1 MSDIETDGL
10 LGFDQMAKL
19 GTADIQSAGRLMSK
33 IGGGESALPSLDVSA
48 LLGFDQMRNASSE
61 AEDADLAKTARLLTK
76 IGPELPGA

>member
-19 GTADIQSAGRLMSK
+19 GSADIQSAGRLMSK
-33 IGGGESALPSLDVSA
+33 IGFTENSLQSLDISE
-48 LLGFDQMRNASSE
+48 LLGFDQMRDVSSD

-76 IGPELPGA
+76 IGPEIPN